1 MYSEGL
7 ILYRR
12 RASSEELEE
21 LRWIANLQFDGYG
34 VELIPD
40 DIILVISPSTGK
52 IRYLLHDNKLYLSLR
67 AGDHRFLLHIPSGKV
82 LNKVAK
88 HPRFRVYVNNNYAEF
103 IKSGGNVFSKHVV
116 MADPEIRPGDEVVVV
131 DENGELIGVGRA
143 IRPGWEMIYYNWG
156 EAVRIREGVLEEF
169 RSGKRN

>member
-7 ILYRR
+7 ILYRK

-52 IRYLLHDNKLYLSLR
+52 IRYLLHAIS
-67 AGDHRFLLHIPSGKV
+67 FQLL
-82 LNKVAK
+82 
-88 HPRFRVYVNNNYAEF
+88 
-103 IKSGGNVFSKHVV
+103 
-116 MADPEIRPGDEVVVV
+116 M
-131 DENGELIGVGRA
+131 
-143 IRPGWEMIYYNWG
+143 
-156 EAVRIREGVLEEF
+156 
-169 RSGKRN
+169 